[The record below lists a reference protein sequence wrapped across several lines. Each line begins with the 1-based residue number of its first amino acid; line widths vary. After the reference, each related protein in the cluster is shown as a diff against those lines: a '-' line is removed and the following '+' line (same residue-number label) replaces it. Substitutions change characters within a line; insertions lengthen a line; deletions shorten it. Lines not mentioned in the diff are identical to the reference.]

1 MALGDLIKNVFSGA
15 GSGLLDGVSKV
26 IGNFVEDPT
35 KKAQINEQLQALI
48 AKHQETMASLAEQE
62 YETQLKDVDSA
73 RQMQIAALKQES
85 WFAKNQ
91 IHILATA
98 VTLGFFGLLSYMIKY
113 NVPDANKDMLNIM
126 LGSLGTAWVSIVGFY
141 FGSSKG
147 SDDKNKIIDKL
158 AS

>member
-1 MALGDLIKNVFSGA
+1 MPLADVIKNAFSGA
-15 GSGLLDGVSKV
+15 TGGFLQGASDI
-26 IGNFVEDPT
+26 IGKIVKDPNEM
-35 KKAQINEQLQALI
+35 AQVNEQLKAL
-48 AKHQETMASLAEQE
+48 ADKHQETMAQLAEEQ
-62 YETQLKDVDSA
+62 YEAQLKDTDSA
-73 RQMQIAALKQES
+73 RQMEIAALKQES

-91 IHILATA
+91 IHLLAISVTA
-98 VTLGFFGLLSYMIKY
+98 GFFGLLTYMVKFD
-113 NVPDANKDMLNIM
+113 VPAANKDILNIM